1 MIMCLNWISAI
12 RELTLLKVLLS
23 KMHFQDALF
32 ALQDAA
38 SKLEESSLGA
48 NVYAHIGVI
57 S

>member
-1 MIMCLNWISAI
+1 M

-23 KMHFQDALF
+23 KMHFQDSLF

-48 NVYAHIGVI
+48 NVYVHIGVI
-57 S
+57 SRDQLS